1 VSATGVGRGTGA
13 GADATAD
20 ALNRAFFLNHPRA
33 AARRLEGLSPDQAA
47 ALLAAHDPGIM
58 QPVWAALVPGAA
70 DAILAELADDLAVR
84 MLLGMDLGPAAALL
98 GRLYEDR
105 RGRLLA
111 AMDGGL
117 AAELGEFIH
126 YPPESAGH
134 LMRRKFL
141 AFDEGVTAG
150 EALAQ
155 VRLRRP
161 EAVGQLFLLDGEQ
174 RVRGRVA
181 FPDAALAPPETR
193 LADLAQPVEWV
204 AALDPRDD
212 AIAVLETGRMDV
224 LPVVDVHRRLV
235 GVVRRADLLEA
246 FKEDVATDMQTMV
259 GASKEERALSSALFA
274 VRKRLPWL
282 HINLLTAFLAAAVVG
297 MFESTIARFT
307 ALAVLMPVVA
317 GQSGNAGAQALAVT
331 MRGLTLREITVR
343 EWFRVTRKEAGTGL
357 LNGLAIAVTCGLGV
371 LVWSRSF
378 GLALVI
384 GLSMV
389 ISMVMAGIAGALVPL
404 ALQRLGQDP
413 AQSSSIILTTVTDV
427 AGFMSFLGIATLL
440 AGMLAPG

>member
-1 VSATGVGRGTGA
+1 MNPA
-13 GADATAD
+13 ADAAATLD

-33 AARRLEGLSPDQAA
+33 AARRLEALHPEQAA
-47 ALLAAHDPGIM
+47 ALLGAHDAAVM

-70 DAILAELADDLAVR
+70 DAIFREMPDDLARR

-98 GRLYEDR
+98 GRLDAER
-105 RGRLLA
+105 REGLLA
-111 AMDGGL
+111 AVDAGV
-117 AAELGEFIH
+117 ATELRELIT
-126 YPPESAGH
+126 YPPASAGH
-134 LMRRKFL
+134 LMRRSFL
-141 AFDEGVTAG
+141 AFDEGATAG

-155 VRLRRP
+155 VRRRRP
-161 EAVGQLFLLDGEQ
+161 EAMGQIFLLDEGM
-174 RVRGRVA
+174 RVRGRVP
-181 FPDAALAPPETR
+181 FPDAALAPPATP
-193 LADLAQPVEWV
+193 LATLAHPVAAWV
-204 AALDPRDD
+204 SALDPRDD
-212 AIAVLETGRMDV
+212 ALALLETGRMDV
-224 LPVVDVHRRLV
+224 LPVVDVHHRLV
-235 GVVRRADLLEA
+235 GVVRRADLYDA

-259 GASKEERALSSALFA
+259 GASKEERALSGSLFA

-297 MFESTIARFT
+297 LFESTIARFT

-343 EWFRVTRKEAGTGL
+343 EWFKVTRKEAGTGL
-357 LNGLAIAVTCGLGV
+357 LNGLAIALTCGLGV

-384 GLSMV
+384 ALSMV
-389 ISMVMAGIAGALVPL
+389 ISMVAAGIAGALVPL

-440 AGMLAPG
+440 SGMLAPG

>member
-1 VSATGVGRGTGA
+1 VTA
-13 GADATAD
+13 ADATATLD

-33 AARRLEGLSPDQAA
+33 AARRLEALGPDQAA
-47 ALLAAHDPGIM
+47 AVLGDHDAAVM

-70 DAILAELADDLAVR
+70 DAILLELPDGLAQR
-84 MLLGMDLGPAAALL
+84 MLLGMDPGPAAALL
-98 GRLYEDR
+98 GRLEDER
-105 RGRLLA
+105 RERLLA
-111 AMDGGL
+111 AMD
-117 AAELGEFIH
+117 APVAEELRELIT
-126 YPPESAGH
+126 YPPDSAGH
-134 LMRRKFL
+134 LMRRGFI

-150 EALAQ
+150 DALAQ
-155 VRLRRP
+155 LRRRHP
-161 EAVGQLFLLDGEQ
+161 EAVGQLFLLDDRM
-174 RVRGRVA
+174 RVRGRVP
-181 FPDAALAPPETR
+181 FFDAALAPPETP
-193 LADLAQPVEWV
+193 LATLAHPVAAWV
-204 AALDPRDD
+204 FALDPRDD
-212 AIAVLETGRMDV
+212 ALALLESGRMDV
-224 LPVVDVHRRLV
+224 LPVVDAHHRLV
-235 GVVRRADLLEA
+235 GVVRRADLYDA

-259 GASKEERALSSALFA
+259 GASKEERALSGALFA

-307 ALAVLMPVVA
+307 ALAVLLPVVA

-331 MRGLTLREITVR
+331 MRGLTLREITGR
-343 EWFRVTRKEAGTGL
+343 EWFKVTRKEASTGL

-384 GLSMV
+384 ALSMV

-404 ALQRLGQDP
+404 TLRRLGQDP

-427 AGFMSFLGIATLL
+427 AGFLSFLGIATLL